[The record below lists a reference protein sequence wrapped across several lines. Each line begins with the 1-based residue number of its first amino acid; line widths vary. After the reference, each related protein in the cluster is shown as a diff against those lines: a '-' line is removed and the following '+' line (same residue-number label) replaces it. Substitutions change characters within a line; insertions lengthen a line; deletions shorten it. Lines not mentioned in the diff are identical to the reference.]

1 MKSFRILPHLA
12 ALALLSACASAT
24 TANQTTDDFSWWPD
38 QKQPAAVSGQVH
50 YMGYGIKV
58 SDEDNTG
65 SISTLHPDDKVPYRD
80 IYEYLQ
86 GKVAGVQVQGKK
98 ISIRGISSINAST
111 DPLFIVDGVTVED
124 ISWINPRDVKSIDVL
139 KDGPGCALYGSRG
152 ANGVII
158 ITMK

>member
-1 MKSFRILPHLA
+1 MNTRTLLHFA
-12 ALALLSACASAT
+12 ALALLTACGT
-24 TANQTTDDFSWWPD
+24 TAPESNDYSWWPE
-38 QKQPAAVSGQVH
+38 KRQPEAISGQIH
-50 YMGYGIKV
+50 NMGYGIKV

-65 SISTLHPDDKVPYRD
+65 SISTLQPDDKVPYRD

-111 DPLFIVDGVTVED
+111 DPLFIVDGVAVED